1 MGILQKRKEKTRQ
14 RILTNAKHLF
24 LSQGFMKTTMQDVA
38 RDSELGVGT
47 IYNYFPSKSE
57 LLIGIFTDEMMEAQF
72 DLSVLINSDQK
83 VVDKLKQVIDIYI
96 TQLFR
101 HQRSLF
107 RELMVVIFH
116 RQEGHEELVKRITE
130 TDALFLQVLRNVIEH
145 ANQSKLDIKIWNTDA
160 AIQVIHSIL
169 RSITIAYMT
178 EDLLT
183 IDDVKK
189 SVHMQVDF
197 LFK

>member
-183 IDDVKK
+183 IDDVKQ
-189 SVHMQVDF
+189 SVHMQLDF